1 MLWDVVLC
9 AEGQGTWVMGAGD
22 HQILLGKAHLGV
34 VVGDKPATE
43 TFMQL
48 SADKV

>member
-9 AEGQGTWVMGAGD
+9 AEGQGTWVVGAGV
-22 HQILLGKAHLGV
+22 HQILLGKTHLGV
-34 VVGDKPATE
+34 VVDDKPATE

-48 SADKV
+48 SADRL